1 METLHTVAGL
11 YAAIIIRG
19 MFFSVLTVMLAAS
32 VFKQINAGRGLA
44 VLRILILVYATACLL
59 SLIIQLLT
67 EEGYASRASGRYWWS
82 FWLMEISVA
91 ILPFLLITPKF
102 RKSFA
107 AYLIISILLNIGV
120 LFERFVIIM
129 TSLHRDYAS
138 SSDNMVIYAGIGLC
152 LVAVQGIFIGLLSLI
167 AGHIVH
173 WTKKSIFAKSIKTTT
188 QQ

>member
-11 YAAIIIRG
+11 YAANIIRG
-19 MFFSVLTVMLAAS
+19 MFFSVLTIMLAAS
-32 VFKQINAGRGLA
+32 VFKQIDAGRGLA
-44 VLRILILVYATACLL
+44 VLRVLILAYAATCLL

-67 EEGYASRASGRYWWS
+67 EDGYASRALGPYWWS
-82 FWLMEISVA
+82 FWLMEISVCA
-91 ILPFLLITPKF
+91 IPLLLITAKF

-138 SSDNMVIYAGIGLC
+138 SSDKMLVYAGIGLC

-167 AGHIVH
+167 AGYIVH